1 MACLPAIPLL
11 GIASPII
18 SSCIGALA
26 FCCTSTALSAMF
38 KSCNCNSSVAT
49 RVGYSIIFTINSLLA
64 WLMRTRWAI
73 HALEKLTYDY
83 LKMDCPSGKCYGVL
97 AVHRF
102 SFALSLFHAILAL
115 SLIGVKDTRTN
126 RASIQNGSLLWI
138 SLIFVSFAIPN
149 EFFIFW
155 SNYISLIGG
164 SIFILVGL
172 VLLVDFAHTWS
183 ETCLDRW
190 EASQSNTWKYILL
203 ASTLGMYIASITF
216 TVLLLVFFTG
226 SKCVLNNVFLSIHSV
241 LVVAITVLCI
251 SPSVQD
257 ANPKSGLAQA
267 SMVAAYC
274 TYLTASAII
283 NKDDENG
290 ECNAISGGYL
300 ASHTSTIVLGALFTL
315 LAIAYSTTRAAT
327 QSKALVGKNKS
338 KIEISGGEFHALEND
353 TNDANEN
360 VISNQP
366 KSSDNIRTQALLAA
380 VEAGS
385 LPASALQD
393 AQDEAENE
401 NENDH
406 DEDVINSEANDDE
419 KSGTKYNYSWF
430 HIVFILASMYVA
442 MLLTDWN
449 KIQSGSDN
457 ENGDQLVRIG
467 RSPAAMWVRM
477 ISAWLC
483 YFIYIWTLVAPVF
496 FPDRFEGLH

>member
-1 MACLPAIPLL
+1 MACLPAIPFL
-11 GIASPII
+11 GFASPII
-18 SSCIGALA
+18 SSCVGALA

-49 RVGYSIIFTINSLLA
+49 RIGYSIIFTINSLLA

-102 SFALSLFHAILAL
+102 CFALSLFHAILGL
-115 SLIGVKDTRTN
+115 LLVGVKDTRTN
-126 RASIQNGSLLWI
+126 RASIQNGFMLWI
-138 SLIFVSFAIPN
+138 SFIVVSFAIPN
-149 EFFIFW
+149 DFFIFW
-155 SNYISLIGG
+155 SNYLALIGA

-190 EASQSNTWKYILL
+190 EDSESNTWKYILL
-203 ASTLGMYIASITF
+203 GSTLGMYITSITF
-216 TVLLLVFFTG
+216 TILLLVFFTG
-226 SKCVLNNVFLSIHSV
+226 SSCTLNNTFLSIHSV
-241 LVVAITVLCI
+241 LIVAITILCI
-251 SPSVQD
+251 HPAVQD

-274 TYLTASAII
+274 TYLTASAIV
-283 NKDDENG
+283 NRGEEG
-290 ECNAISGGYL
+290 ASECNPLGGGSF
-300 ASHTSTIVLGALFTL
+300 ASHTSTVVLGALFTL
-315 LAIAYSTTRAAT
+315 LAVAYSTTRAAT
-327 QSKALVGKNKS
+327 QSKALVGKNK
-338 KIEISGGEFHALEND
+338 KRVEITGGEYEALND
-353 TNDANEN
+353 NAD
-360 VISNQP
+360 VVSSQP
-366 KSSDNIRTQALLAA
+366 KQSDNIRTQALMAA

-385 LPASALQD
+385 LPASALDD
-393 AQDEAENE
+393 AEAAEEEDE
-401 NENDH
+401 DH
-406 DEDVINSEANDDE
+406 DAGELNENDDE

-430 HIVFILASMYVA
+430 HVVFILAAMYVS

-449 KIQSGSDN
+449 KIQSGSEN
-457 ENGDQLVRIG
+457 ENGDELIRIG

-483 YFIYIWTLVAPVF
+483 FFIYMWTLLAPVF
-496 FPDRFEGLH
+496 FPDRFEGLLV

>member
-1 MACLPAIPLL
+1 M
-11 GIASPII
+11 
-18 SSCIGALA
+18 
-26 FCCTSTALSAMF
+26 
-38 KSCNCNSSVAT
+38 
-49 RVGYSIIFTINSLLA
+49 
-64 WLMRTRWAI
+64 
-73 HALEKLTYDY
+73 
-83 LKMDCPSGKCYGVL
+83 
-97 AVHRF
+97 
-102 SFALSLFHAILAL
+102 
-115 SLIGVKDTRTN
+115 
-126 RASIQNGSLLWI
+126 
-138 SLIFVSFAIPN
+138 
-149 EFFIFW
+149 
-155 SNYISLIGG
+155 
-164 SIFILVGL
+164 
-172 VLLVDFAHTWS
+172 
-183 ETCLDRW
+183 
-190 EASQSNTWKYILL
+190 
-203 ASTLGMYIASITF
+203 
-216 TVLLLVFFTG
+216 FFTG

-283 NKDDENG
+283 NKGDDDG

-327 QSKALVGKNKS
+327 QSKALVGKNK
-338 KIEISGGEFHALEND
+338 KIEISGGEFHALEAD
-353 TNDANEN
+353 TNDD

-385 LPASALQD
+385 LPASALQ
-393 AQDEAENE
+393 EAET
-401 NENDH
+401 DG
-406 DEDVINSEANDDE
+406 DEDDDEDNINNEANDDE

-430 HIVFILASMYVA
+430 HVVFILASMYVA

-449 KIQSGSDN
+449 KIQSGSEN
-457 ENGDQLVRIG
+457 ENGDELIRIG

-483 YFIYIWTLVAPVF
+483 YFIYMWSRCNSL
-496 FPDRFEGLH
+496 